1 MSRSAMARQGVL
13 PVRQRILPWRQFLT
27 ASAVLLMAFLLAACT
42 DGPRQNMPGPVSH
55 AAQAAGDM
63 SLPADATLDYRLGAG
78 DKLRLIVFGEAD
90 LSGEFDVTGGGRVS
104 LPLIGQIDAEGL
116 TLSQFEAAVI
126 AKLQDG
132 YLNNPR
138 VSAEVLNYRPFYIYG
153 EVESP
158 GQYPYTSSMTIL
170 NAVAV
175 AGGYTY
181 RANQDRVFITRG
193 EGAEVAYPA
202 SQAVKVLPGDVVR
215 IPERFF

>member
-1 MSRSAMARQGVL
+1 
-13 PVRQRILPWRQFLT
+13 
-27 ASAVLLMAFLLAACT
+27 
-42 DGPRQNMPGPVSH
+42 
-55 AAQAAGDM
+55 
-63 SLPADATLDYRLGAG
+63 
-78 DKLRLIVFGEAD
+78 
-90 LSGEFDVTGGGRVS
+90 
-104 LPLIGQIDAEGL
+104 
-116 TLSQFEAAVI
+116 SQFEAAVV

-138 VSAEVLNYRPFYIYG
+138 VSAEVLNYRPFYIFG
-153 EVESP
+153 EVGNP
-158 GQYPYTSSMTIL
+158 GQYPYTSGMTIL

-181 RANQDRVFITRG
+181 RANQERVFITRG

>member
-63 SLPADATLDYRLGAG
+63 SLPADASLEYRLGSG
-78 DKLRLIVFGEAD
+78 DKVRVIVYGEAG
-90 LSGEFDVTGGGRVS
+90 LSGEFDVSGAGRVS
-104 LPLIGQIDAEGL
+104 MPLIGQVEAAGL
-116 TLSQFEAAVI
+116 TLGEFEAAVVR
-126 AKLQDG
+126 KLRDG

-138 VSAEVLNYRPFYIYG
+138 VSVEVLNYRPFYIYG
-153 EVESP
+153 EIGSP
-158 GQYPYTSSMTIL
+158 GQYPYTSGMTVL

-202 SQAVKVLPGDVVR
+202 SQAVKILPGDVVR
-215 IPERFF
+215 VPERFF